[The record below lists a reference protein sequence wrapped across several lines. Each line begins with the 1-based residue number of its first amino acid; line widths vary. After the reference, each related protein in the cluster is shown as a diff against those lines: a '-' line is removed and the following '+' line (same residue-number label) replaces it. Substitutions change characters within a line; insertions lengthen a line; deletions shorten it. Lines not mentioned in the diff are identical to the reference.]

1 VPNRI
6 ILIAENYVFYQYI
19 VTSLIIVVEMV
30 IGDVFSPKISNFL
43 DVQSDSVTQML
54 IT

>member
-6 ILIAENYVFYQYI
+6 IFIAENYIFYQYI

-30 IGDVFSPKISNFL
+30 IADVFSPKISNFL
-43 DVQSDSVTQML
+43 DVQKDSVTQM
-54 IT
+54 